1 VLSYESTLVPSSEPE
16 GRTFESCL
24 AHHKN
29 SNYLATPG

>member
-1 VLSYESTLVPSSEPE
+1 MKVRWFLAPNQKVARS
-16 GRTFESCL
+16 ESCL